1 MLLTAAHEKIKIS
14 FSIVIPGCEILK
26 WFTHQ
31 SVGHIDSNEVSH
43 SSLSHSSSAAPEV
56 VASSGKIVCEVDSH
70 SSLSRSW
77 SVAPDVVASSG
88 RTIVRKSF
96 YWTSF
101 LITGGTFLF
110 IHPQIACSTSR
121 VHGSETV

>member
-1 MLLTAAHEKIKIS
+1 MQVVAK
-14 FSIVIPGCEILK
+14 
-26 WFTHQ
+26 Q
-31 SVGHIDSNEVSH
+31 SVKTHVRMHSPVDSH
-43 SSLSHSSSAAPEV
+43 SSLSHS
-56 VASSGKIVCEVDSH
+56 
-70 SSLSRSW
+70 R

-88 RTIVRKSF
+88 RTIVRESF